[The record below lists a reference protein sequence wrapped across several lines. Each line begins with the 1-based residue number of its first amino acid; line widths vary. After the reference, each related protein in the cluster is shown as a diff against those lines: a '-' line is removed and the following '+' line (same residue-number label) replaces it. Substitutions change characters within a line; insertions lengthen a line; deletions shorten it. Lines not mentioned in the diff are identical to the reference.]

1 MMPVVEPPQLEKDLR
16 LFFGPNAIRF
26 MILWRARRMRGGSVG
41 FSWLSFFFPQAW
53 LLYRKMYLTT
63 AALTVAPVAIAFFF
77 QSTAL
82 SNLIGVTISI
92 LGGLAPRYY
101 VETAEALVVD
111 IRSQSQTDEEARSTI
126 AEAGGV
132 SRPGA
137 ALGTLIFFSTVVLGI
152 MTKHIR

>member
-1 MMPVVEPPQLEKDLR
+1 MIPVVEPPQIEKDLR
-16 LFFGPNAIRF
+16 LFFGPNAARF
-26 MILWRARRMRGGSVG
+26 MILWRARRLRGGKVG
-41 FSWLSFFFPQAW
+41 FSWVSFFFPQAW
-53 LLYRKMYLTT
+53 FLYRKMFLTA
-63 AALTVAPVAIAFFF
+63 AALTVAPIAIALFF

-82 SNLIGVTISI
+82 SNLTGVTISI
-92 LGGLAPRYY
+92 LGGLGPRYY

-137 ALGTLIFFSTVVLGI
+137 ALGALVFLSTVVLAI
-152 MTKHIR
+152 ATKHIR